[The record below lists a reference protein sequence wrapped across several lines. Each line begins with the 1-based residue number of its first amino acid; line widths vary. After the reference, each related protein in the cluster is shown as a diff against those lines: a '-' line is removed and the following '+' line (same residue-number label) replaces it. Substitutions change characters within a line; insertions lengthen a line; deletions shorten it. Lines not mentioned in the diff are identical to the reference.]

1 MSLRDL
7 FHRGTSI
14 DVAEA
19 ARLLDTGE
27 LMLVDVREGAEWRA
41 GRAPGAR
48 HVPLSGIPR
57 AVDALIREERQV
69 AFICRSGHRSGVA
82 CAAARSRGLDAVNV
96 RGGMIAWQRAGLAV
110 TKS

>member
-7 FHRGTSI
+7 FQRGGSI

-19 ARLLDTGE
+19 ARLLGTGD
-27 LMLVDVREGAEWRA
+27 LVLVDVRESAEWRT

-48 HVPLSGIPR
+48 HVPLSGLAR
-57 AVDALIREERQV
+57 SVDVLAREEKQV
-69 AFICRSGHRSGVA
+69 AFICRSGHRSGAA

-110 TKS
+110 TKG

>member
-7 FHRGTSI
+7 FHRAGSI

-19 ARLLDTGE
+19 ARLVDSGE
-27 LMLVDVREGAEWRA
+27 LVLIDVRESAEWRA

-48 HVPLSGIPR
+48 HVPLSGLAR
-57 AVDALIREERQV
+57 SVDAIAREETQV
-69 AFICRSGHRSGVA
+69 AFICRSGHRSGAA

-96 RGGMIAWQRAGLAV
+96 PGGMIAWQRAGLSV
-110 TKS
+110 TKG